1 MACETICTFFYVFLR
16 FFQNPKKHDFLRFF
30 ELLHTFSRTMV
41 TSSCSVCTS
50 CMGDTTHSWVTWCH
64 CQSVTVTLTISLC
77 VSLSVCVWS
86 CFVSFSFL
94 SANNYWLVIHEH
106 FTADVCLEFWKITIQ
121 MWGISIARRHAECS
135 IVIASPSVCLRPSAC
150 LSECTSRRSVWQS
163 GMNIILVLNSIAI
176 TTFQVDPAITVA
188 QSVWL
193 VSFNVR

>member
-1 MACETICTFFYVFLR
+1 MYQLHGW
-16 FFQNPKKHDFLRFF
+16 HDTQLGDMMSSSIS
-30 ELLHTFSRTMV
+30 HTDADYQP
-41 TSSCSVCTS
+41 VCV
-50 CMGDTTHSWVTWCH
+50 C
-64 CQSVTVTLTISLC
+64 
-77 VSLSVCVWS
+77 VCVWS

-94 SANNYWLVIHEH
+94 SDNNCWLVIHEH
-106 FTADVCLEFWKITIQ
+106 FSADLCLEFWKITIQ
-121 MWGISIARRHAECS
+121 MWGISIARRHAECN